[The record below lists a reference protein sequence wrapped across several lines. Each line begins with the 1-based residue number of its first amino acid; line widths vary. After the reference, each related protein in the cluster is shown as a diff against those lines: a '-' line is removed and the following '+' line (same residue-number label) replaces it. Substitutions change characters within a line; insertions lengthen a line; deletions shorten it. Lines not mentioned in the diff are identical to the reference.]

1 MTECLN
7 WLQANRGSFDRLR
20 LGWALLVG
28 VVHWIWV
35 WVWKFSSRCW
45 EWAVIEVWLRW
56 LCQKWGAILVL
67 NWGQAGHT
75 VQGWGYVWVLR
86 FLGFLGCLR
95 NSQYC
100 VYLIIECL
108 KRYHLLCFSLVYVLL
123 VLVTFLWLLDHGLWR
138 VQGGHALYIYAR
150 VRCYCYCYCYCIYM
164 YIYNAY
170 VAYVRRMYACITF
183 HAGVIHKHW
192 CLVSFHL
199 FSFYFYAMMYVVR
212 FLLFIWL
219 IDVCMVCM
227 LFIRLS
233 PSSDLSV
240 FYILLLLWLTTMLLL
255 FWFWFF
261 IFVLFRFYQRHI

>member
-1 MTECLN
+1 MFGFE
-7 WLQANRGSFDRLR
+7 GF
-20 LGWALLVG
+20 
-28 VVHWIWV
+28 WV
-35 WVWKFSSRCW
+35 FW
-45 EWAVIEVWLRW
+45 
-56 LCQKWGAILVL
+56 
-67 NWGQAGHT
+67 
-75 VQGWGYVWVLR
+75 
-86 FLGFLGCLR
+86 GCLR

-108 KRYHLLCFSLVYVLL
+108 KRYYLLCFSLVYVLL
-123 VLVTFLWLLDHGLWR
+123 VLVIFLWLLDLHGLWR

-150 VRCYCYCYCYCIYM
+150 VHCYCYCIYM

-170 VAYVRRMYACITF
+170 VAYVRRMCACITF

-255 FWFWFF
+255 FWFCFGSTNDTF
-261 IFVLFRFYQRHI
+261 KYLQLLYFKIVFVVYFNHMPFCRIPSHSAHTAPN

>member
-1 MTECLN
+1 MPKLAVSEQRLLWQIEVRLSTCCCCSL
-7 WLQANRGSFDRLR
+7 GSGLSVEIQFKVLGVSCDWGLAAMIMSKVGSNISFKLRSSWAHSSRLR
-20 LGWALLVG
+20 LCLGSKV
-28 VVHWIWV
+28 
-35 WVWKFSSRCW
+35 F
-45 EWAVIEVWLRW
+45 
-56 LCQKWGAILVL
+56 
-67 NWGQAGHT
+67 
-75 VQGWGYVWVLR
+75 
-86 FLGFLGCLR
+86 GFLGCLR

-108 KRYHLLCFSLVYVLL
+108 KRYYLLCFSLVYVLL

-150 VRCYCYCYCYCIYM
+150 VRCYCYCIYM

-227 LFIRLS
+227 LFIRL
-233 PSSDLSV
+233 PIQRFICFLYTFATMANDNATT
-240 FYILLLLWLTTMLLL
+240 IL
-255 FWFWFF
+255 
-261 IFVLFRFYQRHI
+261 VLFRFYQRHI